1 MATNTTN
8 YSFKKP
14 DESDFYDVQDQ
25 NGNWD
30 MADEALKSLDT
41 PTFEDY
47 TGSTPV
53 PAANTAIDGI
63 KSKTKLSALMSNIKA
78 AFKGA
83 CLIGHIVN
91 NCVTN
96 NPNLPLSAAQG
107 KVLMDLYTQLNGE
120 IGTLKSVSGTTV
132 IGNGTREELEAT
144 SLTLE
149 PGVWIITCY
158 SEFFEGTIP
167 TNSIYNTTLR
177 SNSNGRI
184 MTVRS
189 TTTNGGGINVIHVAK
204 INAADTFKITS
215 FDYDFGG
222 SVKLNIN
229 MYAVRIK

>member
-1 MATNTTN
+1 MTADSIATE
-8 YSFKKP
+8 F
-14 DESDFYDVQDQ
+14 
-25 NGNWD
+25 
-30 MADEALKSLDT
+30 
-41 PTFEDY
+41 
-47 TGSTPV
+47 PV
-53 PAANTAIDGI
+53 PAAGDTP
-63 KSKTKLSALMSNIKA
+63 KTFLGKMKKFVEDFKNIKT
-78 AFKGA
+78 G
-83 CLIGHIVN
+83 LLTVGMLVN

-96 NPNLPLSAAQG
+96 NANLPLSAAQG

-189 TTTNGGGINVIHVAK
+189 TTTNGGVLMSY
-204 INAADTFKITS
+204 T
-215 FDYDFGG
+215 
-222 SVKLNIN
+222 
-229 MYAVRIK
+229 

>member
-1 MATNTTN
+1 MSININPIETYVPTIYVNNSEPDLDETNLN
-8 YSFKKP
+8 HA
-14 DESDFYDVQDQ
+14 EQ
-25 NGNWD
+25 
-30 MADEALKSLDT
+30 ALKRVTDAANAAILALESLDSAKI
-41 PTFEDY
+41 D
-47 TGSTPV
+47 
-53 PAANTAIDGI
+53 AA
-63 KSKTKLSALMSNIKA
+63 K
-78 AFKGA
+78 
-83 CLIGHIVN
+83 IVN
-91 NCVTN
+91 NLLATDTSTVLSGPMGKALGDRLTAAE
-96 NPNLPLSAAQG
+96 NLL
-107 KVLMDLYTQLNGE
+107 TRLNGE

-222 SVKLNIN
+222 SVKLNID

>member
-1 MATNTTN
+1 
-8 YSFKKP
+8 
-14 DESDFYDVQDQ
+14 
-25 NGNWD
+25 
-30 MADEALKSLDT
+30 
-41 PTFEDY
+41 
-47 TGSTPV
+47 
-53 PAANTAIDGI
+53 
-63 KSKTKLSALMSNIKA
+63 
-78 AFKGA
+78 
-83 CLIGHIVN
+83 
-91 NCVTN
+91 
-96 NPNLPLSAAQG
+96 
-107 KVLMDLYTQLNGE
+107 MDWLCNKFLLNGE

-222 SVKLNIN
+222 SVKLNID

>member
-1 MATNTTN
+1 MTSQDVNDANKIPTASLL
-8 YSFKKP
+8 YSIR
-14 DESDFYDVQDQ
+14 Q
-25 NGNWD
+25 NLQSQISG
-30 MADEALKSLDT
+30 KIDT
-41 PTFEDY
+41 
-47 TGSTPV
+47 
-53 PAANTAIDGI
+53 
-63 KSKTKLSALMSNIKA
+63 SK
-78 AFKGA
+78 
-83 CLIGHIVN
+83 IVN
-91 NCVTN
+91 NLLSTDASTVLSGAMGK
-96 NPNLPLSAAQG
+96 NLADKDANLQSQI
-107 KVLMDLYTQLNGE
+107 TQLNGE
-120 IGTLKSVSGTTV
+120 IGTLKSVSGTAI

-177 SNSNGRI
+177 SISNGRI

>member
-1 MATNTTN
+1 MKVRGQKDSRICRARPT
-8 YSFKKP
+8 
-14 DESDFYDVQDQ
+14 ESMSPGV
-25 NGNWD
+25 
-30 MADEALKSLDT
+30 AL
-41 PTFEDY
+41 
-47 TGSTPV
+47 
-53 PAANTAIDGI
+53 
-63 KSKTKLSALMSNIKA
+63 
-78 AFKGA
+78 
-83 CLIGHIVN
+83 
-91 NCVTN
+91 
-96 NPNLPLSAAQG
+96 
-107 KVLMDLYTQLNGE
+107 LNGE
-120 IGTLKSVSGTTV
+120 IGTLKSVSGTAI

-177 SNSNGRI
+177 SISNGRI